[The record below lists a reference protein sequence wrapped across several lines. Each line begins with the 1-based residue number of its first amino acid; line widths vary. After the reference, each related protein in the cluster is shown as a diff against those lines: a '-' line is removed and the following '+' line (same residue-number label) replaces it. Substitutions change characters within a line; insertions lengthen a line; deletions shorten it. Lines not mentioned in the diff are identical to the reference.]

1 MDTHRRLRRSPTLAR
16 ATTLALV
23 LSALTIAAFISSCSP
38 RQTRERIVG
47 GPVNARTIPAT
58 APLPG
63 LTAPPSQPPLL
74 SPTPSSSPTPLPPA
88 PTATSSPTSTE
99 TAPAPTISPTA
110 SVTDTPQTPRV
121 ISDGAVNL
129 RAGPGRSYPVVATL
143 HAGQVAAIVG
153 RNAAGDWW
161 QLAGIGGKR
170 VWVADSVV
178 RVIGPVDKVAV
189 ARDIP
194 TAAPVPTAALRAT
207 APPVA
212 ARAQSTKTPIPSGP
226 DFKLA
231 SVRLWGAV
239 ENGGSFN
246 GPLFNCG
253 LGRVLHVYVID
264 SAGNP
269 LNGVTVKSGTLPYE
283 EEVTGLKGPG
293 MAEFVLGEAK
303 EVYVLRD
310 AAGKEVTSDRSRG
323 VSTMVYDIP
332 VELLI
337 HGGYCRDAQDCA
349 NYIAP
354 CSCCH
359 HYSWDV
365 TFQRAD

>member
-1 MDTHRRLRRSPTLAR
+1 
-16 ATTLALV
+16 
-23 LSALTIAAFISSCSP
+23 
-38 RQTRERIVG
+38 
-47 GPVNARTIPAT
+47 
-58 APLPG
+58 
-63 LTAPPSQPPLL
+63 
-74 SPTPSSSPTPLPPA
+74 
-88 PTATSSPTSTE
+88 
-99 TAPAPTISPTA
+99 
-110 SVTDTPQTPRV
+110 
-121 ISDGAVNL
+121 
-129 RAGPGRSYPVVATL
+129 VVATL
-143 HAGQVAAIVG
+143 HAGQEAEIVG

-161 QLAGIGGKR
+161 QVAEIGGKR

-178 RVIGPVDKVAV
+178 LAVGPVDKVAI

-194 TAAPVPTAALRAT
+194 TAPPRAT
-207 APPVA
+207 TPPVA
-212 ARAQSTKTPIPSGP
+212 ARARPTETPIPSGP

-264 SAGNP
+264 AAGNP

-310 AAGKEVTSDRSRG
+310 AAGTEVTSDRSRG

-349 NYIAP
+349 NFVAP

-365 TFQRAD
+365 TFQRTD